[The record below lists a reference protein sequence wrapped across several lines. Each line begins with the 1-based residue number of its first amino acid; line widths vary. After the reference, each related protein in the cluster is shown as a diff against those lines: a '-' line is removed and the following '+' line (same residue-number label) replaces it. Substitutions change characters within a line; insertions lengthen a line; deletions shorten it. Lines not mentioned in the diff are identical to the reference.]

1 VVPAPGRVGI
11 VQGAEKLAQLNPDL
25 AAVVVHAAADQ
36 PLIVAETARTPEKQ
50 AEYYAAGLSKTLNGR
65 HVVTEPGQ
73 VAQAV
78 DVDPAPVN
86 YNDLEAYKQYGAR
99 AKAIARAAGLPVT
112 WGGDWGWDYRHLQAD
127 GPVDPTRATGFLPL
141 GASGVAGVVPAPIN
155 ASAGNMLAA
164 NIPAGTIINQPREFA
179 PINAGAGNVLAANIP
194 AGTII
199 DQPREFAPIINRNVL
214 AVPFGRGG
222 ENVLA
227 DAEKQRI
234 LDSVAANALAGSR
247 FRGEPVQVMPMGVGA
262 GGQTG
267 SILQPVQIPEPTQ
280 VQQPP
285 ARPIAVNPVTP
296 QPVPAPMNF
305 PVPPSG
311 RMTKTGWDPR
321 KESEEYSKA
330 IVKEYEKVL
339 ADANAAASNL
349 QNLQIMQ
356 RLPVKSGALEPEKQW
371 VLQSLDGLGIPVDKE
386 RIVNNQMFNQLVNN
400 VQLQNAQKMKGALS
414 DRDLQFLGQS
424 FANLRNTPEANKLI
438 INSNIAVAEREL
450 MKKKLYESQRAA
462 TGSFSG
468 APEIWQKYM
477 ESTPFM
483 LADPRS
489 GRPVF
494 YHQFRDEIWRANA
507 NNPEFTRL
515 SPDDRE
521 TYIHEQWLNMPRQ

>member
-1 VVPAPGRVGI
+1 M
-11 VQGAEKLAQLNPDL
+11 
-25 AAVVVHAAADQ
+25 VVHAAADQ

-50 AEYYAAGLSKTLNGR
+50 LDYYNAGLSKTLNGR

-73 VAQAV
+73 LAQAV
-78 DVDPAPVN
+78 DVDPAPVD
-86 YNDLEAYKQYGAR
+86 YDDIEAYKKYGAR
-99 AKAIARAAGLPVT
+99 AKAIARAAGLPAT

-127 GPVDPTRATGFLPL
+127 GPVDPTKATGFLPL

-155 ASAGNMLAA
+155 AGAGNMLAA

-179 PINAGAGNVLAANIP
+179 PI
-194 AGTII
+194 T
-199 DQPREFAPIINRNVL
+199 NRNVL

-296 QPVPAPMNF
+296 QPMAAPMSLNA
-305 PVPPSG
+305 PVKG
-311 RMTKTGWDPR
+311 RKTKEGFKP
-321 KESEEYSKA
+321 SEETEERGKA
-330 IVKEYEKVL
+330 LVNQYEKVL
-339 ADANAAASNL
+339 ADASAAELNL
-349 QNLQIMQ
+349 QNLQIMR
-356 RLPVKSGALEPEKQW
+356 RLPVKTGALEPEKQL
-371 VLQSLDGLGIPVDKE
+371 VLRALDGLGIPIDKT
-386 RIVNNQMFNQLVNN
+386 RIINGQMFNQLVNN

-424 FANLRNTPEANKLI
+424 FANLRNTPEANKFIL
-438 INSNIAVAEREL
+438 NSNIAVAERKL
-450 MKKKLYESQRAA
+450 MEKKQYESQWAA

-468 APEIWQKYM
+468 APEIWQKYV
-477 ESTPFM
+477 EETPFM
-483 LADPRS
+483 LTDPRS
-489 GRPVF
+489 GRPMF
-494 YHQFRDEIWRANA
+494 YHEFRDAMWAENM
-507 NNPEFTRL
+507 NVPEFQAMT
-515 SPDDRE
+515 DNDRNQW
-521 TYIHEQWLNMPRQ
+521 IHQQWLMMPRQ